1 MSENKTIYRRILK
14 DYFENDDET
23 VLEELY
29 AANHVNHFLGV
40 NGAQAWK
47 QFMVPF
53 REGFPDLH
61 FTIHF
66 QMADDDKVLNCWT
79 AHTTHTGAFMGI
91 PASGKKV
98 SFNGMSVARIEDG
111 KMVEEWSLV
120 DMFSLMQ
127 QLEVIPSME

>member
-61 FTIHF
+61 FIRLCTISR
-66 QMADDDKVLNCWT
+66 LT
-79 AHTTHTGAFMGI
+79 
-91 PASGKKV
+91 S
-98 SFNGMSVARIEDG
+98 
-111 KMVEEWSLV
+111 
-120 DMFSLMQ
+120 
-127 QLEVIPSME
+127 